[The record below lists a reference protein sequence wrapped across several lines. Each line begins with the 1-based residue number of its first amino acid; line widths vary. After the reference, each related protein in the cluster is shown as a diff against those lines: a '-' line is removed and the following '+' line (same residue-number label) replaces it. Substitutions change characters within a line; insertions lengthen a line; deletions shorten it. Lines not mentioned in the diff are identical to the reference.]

1 LRCWLAIKADYIGFD
16 LEPAM
21 AWDL

>member
-1 LRCWLAIKADYIGFD
+1 LRCWLAIKADHIGFD